1 MTELD
6 HKTFDLGAVIAGIN
20 FPEEVVTVHFDES
33 LGYNINKAE
42 VALRAAEIRGDAELV
57 ASIDTQL
64 SDLREQAKNST
75 YKVTLRGL
83 PESDRKACNKKA
95 RDKFE
100 VEYSFLGQ
108 PTPNPDRDDYYN
120 ALLWVKSITR
130 FEDPSGASSVPSEEN
145 VLAIRAGA
153 GRTLISRIAAGITE
167 LVEGAKAGFESA
179 AQDVDFLSDA
189 SPEG

>member
-6 HKTFDLGAVIAGIN
+6 HKTFDLGAVIAGIG

-33 LGYNINKAE
+33 LGYRINKVE
-42 VALRAAEIRGDAELV
+42 EALRGAEIRQDSEAVEALDAEL
-57 ASIDTQL
+57 ADLKQAAKDT
-64 SDLREQAKNST
+64 A

-83 PESDRKACNKKA
+83 PESDRKSCDKKA
-95 RDKFE
+95 REKYE

-120 ALLWVKSITR
+120 SLLWAKSIVR
-130 FEDPSGASSVPSEEN
+130 FEAPNGASSVPSEEHI
-145 VLAIRAGA
+145 LAIRENA
-153 GRTLISRIAAGITE
+153 GRTLIARIAEGINN
-167 LVEGAKAGFESA
+167 LIEGTKAGFESA